1 MIRIQN
7 SSNPRPR
14 FWSLP
19 LIVILTLFLHACQSP
34 EEELTALFDAWEEQM
49 IEQDPMLATSLG
61 DPRFNDR
68 LADSSL
74 EGVKARAETA
84 ARFLDRLDEIRSDP
98 GAMRTLSETDRLNAE
113 ILALQLRD
121 QIESVELGDHLLPL
135 NGWWDYHATFA
146 ELPNRVPLKTL
157 EDLDNYIARLEQFP
171 AYNQGYIERMREG
184 IRLGV
189 VRPAEVFGDYLASVE
204 AHTAG
209 PPEESGFVVSV
220 DGIDVGAATENA
232 DSPDPA
238 SADPAATHQTSTHQ
252 TTTDSTTTTD
262 PAPQSVLS
270 DRVERM
276 KRVVRDVIY
285 PEYERLATFLREE
298 YIPAAASSPGITNVS
313 GGEAYYDFLIR
324 RYTSLDI
331 TANDIH
337 QTGLEEVE
345 RILGEM
351 KVIVEEAGFGDDFEG
366 FIEFL
371 RTDPQFYATTPEE
384 LMKETAFVLK
394 TMDGHLPRLFKTLPR
409 LPYGIQPVPDY
420 LAPRTTTAYYSRGAA
435 DGTRAGYYAV
445 NTYDL
450 KSRPLYEITA
460 LSLHEAV
467 PGHHLQIAMQQELDE
482 MPLFRRTGGFTAY
495 VEGWALYSERLGL
508 EVGMYEDIY
517 QNFGRLSYEMWRAL
531 RLVVDT
537 GLHAKGWTREQAV
550 EYMADRSA
558 LSLHNIRAEVNR
570 YIFWPGQALGYKMG
584 EIAIRRLRADAE
596 QQLGDAFDL
605 REFHDVILLS
615 GSVPLSVLETRVREW
630 VDGQLAS

>member
-1 MIRIQN
+1 
-7 SSNPRPR
+7 PR
-14 FWSLP
+14 FLSLP

-34 EEELTALFDAWEEQM
+34 EEELTALFEEWEEQM
-49 IEQDPMLATSLG
+49 VLQDPMLATSLG
-61 DPRFNDR
+61 DHRFNDR

-74 EGVKARAETA
+74 DGVMERAETA
-84 ARFLDRLDEIRSDP
+84 ARFLDRLEAILSDP
-98 GAMRTLSETDRLNAE
+98 GAMRTLSETDQLNAE
-113 ILALQLRD
+113 ILVLQLQD
-121 QIESVELGDHLLPL
+121 QVESVELGDHLLPL

-171 AYNQGYIERMREG
+171 AYNQGYIDRMREG

-209 PPEESGFVVSV
+209 PAEESGFVVSV
-220 DGIDVGAATENA
+220 EEIDVRVTTESATTNPTP
-232 DSPDPA
+232 S
-238 SADPAATHQTSTHQ
+238 
-252 TTTDSTTTTD
+252 
-262 PAPQSVLS
+262 SVLS
-270 DRVERM
+270 DRVEHM
-276 KRVVRDVIY
+276 KSVVREVIY

-298 YIPAAASSPGITNVS
+298 YIPAAASSPGITNVP
-313 GGEAYYDFLIR
+313 GGEAYYNYLIR
-324 RYTSLDI
+324 YYTTLDL
-331 TANDIH
+331 TADDIH

-351 KVIVEEAGFGDDFEG
+351 MVIVDEAGFGDDFEG

-371 RTDPQFYATTPEE
+371 RTDPQFYADSPEE

-450 KSRPLYEITA
+450 KSRPLYEVTA

-467 PGHHLQIAMQQELDE
+467 PGHHLQIAMQQELEE

-508 EVGMYEDIY
+508 EVGMYEDRY

>member
-1 MIRIQN
+1 MF
-7 SSNPRPR
+7 STSNPRPR
-14 FWSLP
+14 FLSLP

-34 EEELTALFDAWEEQM
+34 EEELTALFEEWEEQM
-49 IEQDPMLATSLG
+49 VLQDPMLATSLG
-61 DPRFNDR
+61 DHRFNDR

-74 EGVKARAETA
+74 EGVMERAETA
-84 ARFLDRLDEIRSDP
+84 ARFLDRLEAILSDP
-98 GAMRTLSETDRLNAE
+98 GAMRTLSETDQLNAE
-113 ILALQLRD
+113 ILVLQLQD
-121 QIESVELGDHLLPL
+121 QVESVELGDHLLPL

-171 AYNQGYIERMREG
+171 AYNQGYIDRMREG

-189 VRPAEVFGDYLASVE
+189 MRPAEVFGDYLASVE

-209 PPEESGFVVSV
+209 PAEESGFVVSV
-220 DGIDVGAATENA
+220 EEIDVRVTTESATTNPTP
-232 DSPDPA
+232 S
-238 SADPAATHQTSTHQ
+238 
-252 TTTDSTTTTD
+252 
-262 PAPQSVLS
+262 SVLS
-270 DRVERM
+270 DRVEHM
-276 KRVVRDVIY
+276 KSVVREVIY

-298 YIPAAASSPGITNVS
+298 YIPAAASSPGITNVP
-313 GGEAYYDFLIR
+313 GGEAYYNYLIR
-324 RYTSLDI
+324 YYTTLDL
-331 TANDIH
+331 TADDIH

-351 KVIVEEAGFGDDFEG
+351 MVIVDEAGFGDDFEG

-371 RTDPQFYATTPEE
+371 RTDPQFYADSPEE

-450 KSRPLYEITA
+450 KSRPLYEVTA

-467 PGHHLQIAMQQELDE
+467 PGHHLQIAMQQELEE

-508 EVGMYEDIY
+508 EVGMYEDRY

>member
-1 MIRIQN
+1 MV
-7 SSNPRPR
+7 
-14 FWSLP
+14 L
-19 LIVILTLFLHACQSP
+19 
-34 EEELTALFDAWEEQM
+34 
-49 IEQDPMLATSLG
+49 QDPMLATSLG
-61 DPRFNDR
+61 DHRFNDR
-68 LADSSL
+68 LAYASL
-74 EGVKARAETA
+74 DGVMKRAETA
-84 ARFLDRLDEIRSDP
+84 ARFLDRLEAILSDP
-98 GAMRTLSETDRLNAE
+98 GARSALSEANRLNAE
-113 ILALQLRD
+113 ILVLQLQD
-121 QIESVELGDHLLPL
+121 QVESVELGDHLLPL

-146 ELPNRVPLKTL
+146 ELPNRVPLNTV
-157 EDLDNYIARLEQFP
+157 EDLDNYISRLEQFP
-171 AYNQGYIERMREG
+171 AYNQGYIDRMREG
-184 IRLGV
+184 IRRGV

-209 PPEESGFVVSV
+209 PPEESEFVVSV
-220 DGIDVGAATENA
+220 DGIDVGGATESV
-232 DSPDPA
+232 DSTDPA
-238 SADPAATHQTSTHQ
+238 SADPAATHQTSAHQTSTHQ

-262 PAPQSVLS
+262 PAPESVLS

-276 KRVVRDVIY
+276 KSVVRDVVY

-298 YIPAAASSPGITNVS
+298 YIPAAASSPGITNVP

-331 TANDIH
+331 TADEIH

-351 KVIVEEAGFGDDFEG
+351 MVIVEEAGFGDDFEG

-371 RTDPQFYATTPEE
+371 RTDPQFYADSPEE

-615 GSVPLSVLETRVREW
+615 GSVPLSVLETRVQEW